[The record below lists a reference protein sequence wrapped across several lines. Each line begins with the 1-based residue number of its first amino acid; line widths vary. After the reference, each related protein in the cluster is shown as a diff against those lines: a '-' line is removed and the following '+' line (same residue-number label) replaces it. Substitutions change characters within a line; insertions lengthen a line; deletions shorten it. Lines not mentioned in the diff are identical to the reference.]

1 MFKTIKVN
9 GHELMTCYE
18 SNDGLFLHH
27 LNSPENNKGFG
38 KLGLAVFY
46 VIAKIKGYT
55 KFTMKFGGGE
65 QSKQFLL
72 KIGFKE
78 ENIKLVQDTDYVG
91 LSVVV
96 GQIESTGRFTR
107 ENKPCRRPANIPPAV
122 REVPAFAPGRMSL
135 LIIYLFFV
143 RVPQCINIYAC
154 FFRYM
159 TE

>member
-96 GQIESTGRFTR
+96 GQIESTGDRSYDW
-107 ENKPCRRPANIPPAV
+107 ALYNIPISKFPT
-122 REVPAFAPGRMSL
+122 S
-135 LIIYLFFV
+135 FFK
-143 RVPQCINIYAC
+143 I
-154 FFRYM
+154 
-159 TE
+159 E

>member
-55 KFTMKFGGGE
+55 KFTMKFGDGE

-96 GQIESTGRFTR
+96 GQIESTGRSHERTSR
-107 ENKPCRRPANIPPAV
+107 VVDQQISHLRYGKSRRS
-122 REVPAFAPGRMSL
+122 RRGGCHF
-135 LIIYLFFV
+135 
-143 RVPQCINIYAC
+143 
-154 FFRYM
+154 
-159 TE
+159 